1 MSRWTDFAGRI
12 LEGRGSLPLVIGVA
26 ALARLVG
33 LGHHPLWYDEAFS
46 VLIARKG
53 PEAMLRGTLALSGS
67 SAADVHPVL
76 YYVLL
81 WRWME
86 AFGESVIGLRL
97 LSALLGLV
105 TVALVW
111 ILARDLMGSRIGT
124 VSALL
129 IALSPFQVHYS
140 QEVRMYALLA
150 AFLLGATL
158 ALWRGTW
165 KGGWPWWV
173 CLSVCT
179 ALAMYTHILAVVFL
193 VPLYL
198 TPLLWKK
205 QRALRNAAFSGLGS
219 ILLFLPWLIQVPS
232 QVAKVASGYWVP
244 RPGVQDLVTT
254 LLVFVNELPVPSA
267 VLPVSLFIAI
277 LMLLLAVFQT
287 ARVRKAGSAQAH
299 WGFWFGYL
307 STAPVLLAFLLSQ
320 WHSVFVQRAF
330 ITSGVFFVV
339 WVCWALS
346 SPSVP
351 RLVRTLGLGIFLL
364 AQLAG
369 LYYRYAYDGF
379 PYAPFPTLVSNL
391 KSVLR
396 PGDVVLHSNK
406 ITMLPSVYYGPDLPQ
421 SYLRDVPGSASDTLA
436 PETQRVLGL
445 VASDSPGEAVGN
457 AQRVDFIV
465 FQQELDEYEAQTGS
479 PDPNLA
485 WLSARFIL
493 RTKIQLG
500 DLWLY
505 EFSR

>member
-1 MSRWTDFAGRI
+1 MRRWADSAGRI
-12 LEGRGSLPLVIGVA
+12 LEGRGSLPLVIGLA

-33 LGHHPLWYDEAFS
+33 LGHRPLWYDEAFS
-46 VLIARKG
+46 VLIAQKG
-53 PEAMLRGTLALSGS
+53 PQAMLRGTLTLTGS

-86 AFGESVIGLRL
+86 TFGESVIGVRL
-97 LSALLGLV
+97 LSALFGLV

-111 ILARDLMGSRIGT
+111 ILARDLLGPQVGT
-124 VSALL
+124 IAALL
-129 IALSPFQVHYS
+129 IAVSPFQVHYS
-140 QEVRMYALLA
+140 QEVRMYSMLA

-179 ALAMYTHILAVVFL
+179 ALAMYTHLLAVAFL

-205 QRALRNAAFSGLGS
+205 LRALRNAAFAGLGS
-219 ILLFLPWLIQVPS
+219 ILLFLPWLMQVPS
-232 QVAKVASGYWVP
+232 QVTKVASGYWVP
-244 RPGVQDLVTT
+244 RPGVQDLVST
-254 LLVFVNELPVPSA
+254 LLVFVNELPVPAA

-277 LMLLLAVFQT
+277 LLLVLAVFQT
-287 ARVRKAGSAQAH
+287 ARVRNGGSAQAR

-307 STAPVLLAFLLSQ
+307 ATAPVLLAFLLSQ
-320 WHSVFVQRAF
+320 WLSVFVQRAF
-330 ITSGVFFVV
+330 IASGIFFVV

-346 SPSVP
+346 RTSVP
-351 RLVRTLGLGIFLL
+351 RLVRTLGLGIFLFV
-364 AQLAG
+364 QLSG
-369 LYYRYAYDGF
+369 LYYHYAYGGF
-379 PYAPFPTLVSNL
+379 PYAPFPILVSTL
-391 KSVLR
+391 KSVMC

-406 ITMLPSVYYGPDLPQ
+406 LTMLPSVYYGPDLPQ
-421 SYLRDVPGSASDTLA
+421 SYLRDVPGSPSDTLA

-445 VASDSPGEAVGN
+445 LASDNPGEAVGD
-457 AQRVDFIV
+457 ARRVDFIV
-465 FQQELDEYEAQTGS
+465 FQQELDEYEAQSGS
-479 PDPNLA
+479 ADPNLT
-485 WLSARFIL
+485 WLSARFTL
-493 RTKIQLG
+493 RAKIQLG
-500 DLWLY
+500 DLRLY